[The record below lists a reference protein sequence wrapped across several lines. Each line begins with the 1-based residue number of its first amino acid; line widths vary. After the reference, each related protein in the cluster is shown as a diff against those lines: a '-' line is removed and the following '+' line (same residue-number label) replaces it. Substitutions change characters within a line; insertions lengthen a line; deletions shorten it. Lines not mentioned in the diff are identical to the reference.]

1 MPAVKDC
8 RADSHTRHTLP
19 GPAEAFASKG
29 AWTGQ
34 RAPADGCGL
43 PRPECLSAG
52 ARGAQEVACVA
63 FSPDGRLIAAQ
74 GGAPEWNLV
83 IWNWE
88 KSKVAGMFRTCNASG
103 APVHQARP
111 AK

>member
-1 MPAVKDC
+1 M
-8 RADSHTRHTLP
+8 
-19 GPAEAFASKG
+19 
-29 AWTGQ
+29 
-34 RAPADGCGL
+34 
-43 PRPECLSAG
+43 
-52 ARGAQEVACVA
+52 A

-103 APVHQARP
+103 SPVHQARP
-111 AK
+111 ATRHGRPCYAFPSLQ